1 MSRVR
6 VNISLAYD
14 IKKYMDDEAERCG
27 LNLSAFITMCVLQ
40 YRKQEESIATMSDVI
55 NELSKKQQLSGDEKL

>member
-6 VNISLAYD
+6 VNISLADD

-55 NELSKKQQLSGDEKL
+55 NELSKKQQLSGDKKL

>member
-55 NELSKKQQLSGDEKL
+55 NELSKKQQFSGDEKL